1 MIITKGSLFLSIIG
15 VNACKVSQNL
25 YIRSSDELGSYAV
38 DILLAG
44 CCLSVFINSPVY
56 FYNKN
61 DSNLNRIWVRNL
73 ALLLGKFYEKYKSA
87 LDTLTCPVIL
97 MISVGLLYWLTMPKT
112 LSWGWRGYG
121 IDSPELV
128 TAAKFFSV
136 PHPPGY
142 PLYTGLLGM
151 FSKILPIGDYA
162 FRGNLFSVVFSC
174 LCVFVAY
181 LIAETLLCQFYP
193 SNGRLRVKIAAF
205 FGAITLAVA
214 PIYWSVSTIAEVYT
228 LHSFLVALQVYLCI
242 LLVQKWKQEKLFRRD
257 LFTGLLIVFT
267 ISLCNHLTALAFIA
281 PITLFILFNLPVKLL
296 VKPFPIFLGLVFLLI
311 YLYLPIRAS
320 VPVPFSW
327 GQPDTIEGFMWMIRA
342 VPYQSY
348 VMAAPLSE
356 LDDRTLIFV
365 KFLFNQFN
373 IIGLFC
379 CAVGIRILFVR
390 DKSLLLMFASTSL
403 LLFVYSITY
412 LTVDAEVNFIPALI
426 YFSIWSAIGIMEVAT
441 TIEKSAEKIGEKYRK
456 INLSIVISVL
466 IVLGCFVAVPVYNTV
481 SKYEELNFSD
491 DRAALENGRSILAD
505 ISDDDVLIVSS
516 EKDVFTSWYARY
528 ADSASNTGIPIA
540 EPLLAYGWYIERA
553 VLPVFPNFDIN
564 VESADIKDVLLKIV
578 EHADRHDRKVFTIR
592 PIDDDRLS
600 LDQSG
605 DMYLLSLKSQE

>member
-1 MIITKGSLFLSIIG
+1 
-15 VNACKVSQNL
+15 
-25 YIRSSDELGSYAV
+25 
-38 DILLAG
+38 
-44 CCLSVFINSPVY
+44 
-56 FYNKN
+56 
-61 DSNLNRIWVRNL
+61 
-73 ALLLGKFYEKYKSA
+73 
-87 LDTLTCPVIL
+87 
-97 MISVGLLYWLTMPKT
+97 
-112 LSWGWRGYG
+112 
-121 IDSPELV
+121 
-128 TAAKFFSV
+128 
-136 PHPPGY
+136 
-142 PLYTGLLGM
+142 
-151 FSKILPIGDYA
+151 
-162 FRGNLFSVVFSC
+162 
-174 LCVFVAY
+174 
-181 LIAETLLCQFYP
+181 
-193 SNGRLRVKIAAF
+193 
-205 FGAITLAVA
+205 
-214 PIYWSVSTIAEVYT
+214 
-228 LHSFLVALQVYLCI
+228 
-242 LLVQKWKQEKLFRRD
+242 
-257 LFTGLLIVFT
+257 
-267 ISLCNHLTALAFIA
+267 
-281 PITLFILFNLPVKLL
+281 
-296 VKPFPIFLGLVFLLI
+296 
-311 YLYLPIRAS
+311 
-320 VPVPFSW
+320 
-327 GQPDTIEGFMWMIRA
+327 MWMIRA

-578 EHADRHDRKVFTIR
+578 EHADRHDRKVFTIH
-592 PIDDDRLS
+592 PIDDGRLS
-600 LDQSG
+600 LDKSG